1 MATRSERSTLADMTE
16 AGGPQ
21 GDQGAHFRARR
32 LKLGLSVQALAK
44 RAHIDRDTLKRVEDG
59 RDGVRELTLSAID
72 RALSELE
79 QEIGMDDPDP
89 ESSVVRFTV
98 RGVYGAEAIVVE
110 GPVANIADLEA
121 SVDRIMR
128 RLNQQ
133 PE

>member
-1 MATRSERSTLADMTE
+1 MATSSERSTLAGMTE

-21 GDQGAHFRARR
+21 GDGARFRARR

-44 RAHIDRDTLKRVEDG
+44 RAHIDRDTLKRLEEG
-59 RDGVRELTLSAID
+59 REGVRELTVTAID
-72 RALSELE
+72 RTLTDLE
-79 QEIGMDDPDP
+79 QEIGMGDPDP
-89 ESSVVRFTV
+89 ESNVVRFTV